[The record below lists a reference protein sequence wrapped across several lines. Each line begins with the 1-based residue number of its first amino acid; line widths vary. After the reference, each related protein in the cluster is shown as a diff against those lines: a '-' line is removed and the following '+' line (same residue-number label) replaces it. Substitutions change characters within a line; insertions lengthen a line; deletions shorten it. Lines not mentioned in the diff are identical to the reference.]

1 MGVLFLS
8 SYITIDSRPEFARN
22 KTGFGYMVYDIA
34 ASIARVEEVDMLV
47 ADVRYKPFTRDGIRF
62 VGISIRDLVANCFKV
77 LPLRVLTTLLRKY
90 KSSSGTAVRL
100 VYYWIQS
107 GYLRKVIRQGNYDI
121 VHIHGCGLQTEI
133 WMEVCKRMGQKF
145 LVTLH
150 GLNSFSDT
158 VRVEE
163 GMKQYEREFLKRVV
177 DGEFPITVI
186 STGIKR
192 QVENAYGVRECQGIS
207 VVCNSFHLQDHG
219 NNSLDVRG
227 KYGIPE
233 DAKLLL
239 YVGNVSLNKNQ
250 SQMIR
255 AFARLSEEMK
265 RRTYV
270 LFCGRAEESLD
281 LAAEIAKVEGSS
293 HLLLCGT
300 VPKDQMPYYY
310 QAADGVVLLSFA
322 EGFGLSLVEGMHF
335 GLPCVMFM
343 DMDAYEDIYDPCA
356 VVAVG
361 NRDDA
366 AVTSGLLQLLSAS
379 WDKEAIKKSAA
390 RFDSSHVAQKYVSTY
405 QFVIGR

>member
-1 MGVLFLS
+1 
-8 SYITIDSRPEFARN
+8 
-22 KTGFGYMVYDIA
+22 MVYDIA
-34 ASIARVEEVDMLV
+34 ASIAQVEEVDMLV

-62 VGISIRDLVANCFKV
+62 LGISVRNLVSNCLRA
-77 LPLRVLTTLLRKY
+77 LPLRVLTTLFRKY
-90 KSSSGTAVRL
+90 KLSSGTAVRL

-133 WMEVCKRMGQKF
+133 WMEICKRMGQKY

-158 VRVEE
+158 VRVED

-192 QVENAYGVRECQGIS
+192 QIENAYGVRECRGIS
-207 VVCNSFHLQDHG
+207 VVCNSFHLLDR
-219 NNSLDVRG
+219 NDFLDVRG
-227 KYGIPE
+227 KNGILE

-255 AFARLSEEMK
+255 AFCGLPKEMK
-265 RRTYV
+265 QRTYV
-270 LFCGRAEESLD
+270 LFCGRADESLD
-281 LAAEIAKVEGSS
+281 LAAEIAKVEESS
-293 HLLLCGT
+293 HLLLCGA
-300 VPKDQMPYYY
+300 VPKDQMPDYYR
-310 QAADGVVLLSFA
+310 AADGVVLLSFA
-322 EGFGLSLVEGMHF
+322 EGFGLSLVEGMHY

-356 VVAVG
+356 VVAVET
-361 NRDDA
+361 RDDA
-366 AVTSGLLQLLSAS
+366 AVTSGIMRLLTAS
-379 WDKEAIKKSAA
+379 WDKNTIKKSAA
-390 RFDSSHVAQKYVSTY
+390 RFDNSHLAQNYVSAY
-405 QFVIGR
+405 HAVIGR

>member
-1 MGVLFLS
+1 
-8 SYITIDSRPEFARN
+8 
-22 KTGFGYMVYDIA
+22 MVYDIA

-107 GYLRKVIRQGNYDI
+107 GYLRKVIRQGNYDM
-121 VHIHGCGLQTEI
+121 VHIYGCGLQTEI
-133 WMEVCKRMGQKF
+133 WMEICKRMGQKY

-163 GMKQYEREFLKRVV
+163 GVKQYERDFLQRVV

-192 QVENAYGVRECQGIS
+192 QIENAYGVRESRGIS
-207 VVCNSFHLQDHG
+207 VVSNSFHLQDHG
-219 NNSLDVRG
+219 NDFLDVRG

-293 HLLLCGT
+293 HLLLCSA

-322 EGFGLSLVEGMHF
+322 EGFGLSLVEGMHY

-343 DMDAYEDIYDPCA
+343 DMDAYEDINDPCA
-356 VVAVG
+356 VIAVET
-361 NRDDA
+361 RDDA
-366 AVTSGLLQLLSAS
+366 AVTSGIMQLLTAS
-379 WDKEAIKKSAA
+379 WDKNTIKKSAA
-390 RFDSSHVAQKYVSTY
+390 RFDNSHLAQNYVSAY
-405 QFVIGR
+405 HSVIGR

>member
-1 MGVLFLS
+1 MRILFLS
-8 SYITIDSRPEFARN
+8 PYISIDSRPEFVRN

-34 ASIARVEEVDMLV
+34 ASIAQVEEVDMLV

-62 VGISIRDLVANCFKV
+62 LGISVRNLVSNCLRA
-77 LPLRVLTTLLRKY
+77 LPLRVLTTLFRKY
-90 KSSSGTAVRL
+90 KLSSGTAVRL

-133 WMEVCKRMGQKF
+133 WMEICKRMGQKY

-158 VRVEE
+158 VRVED

-192 QVENAYGVRECQGIS
+192 QIENAYGVRECRGIS
-207 VVCNSFHLQDHG
+207 VVCNSFHLLDR
-219 NNSLDVRG
+219 NDFLDVRG
-227 KYGIPE
+227 KNGILE

-255 AFARLSEEMK
+255 AFCGLPKEMK
-265 RRTYV
+265 QRTYV
-270 LFCGRAEESLD
+270 LFCGRADESLD
-281 LAAEIAKVEGSS
+281 LAAEIAKVEESS
-293 HLLLCGT
+293 HLLLCGA
-300 VPKDQMPYYY
+300 VPKDQMPDYYR
-310 QAADGVVLLSFA
+310 AADGVVLLSFA
-322 EGFGLSLVEGMHF
+322 EGFGLSLVEGMHY

-356 VVAVG
+356 VVAVET
-361 NRDDA
+361 RDDA
-366 AVTSGLLQLLSAS
+366 AVTSGIMRLLTAS
-379 WDKEAIKKSAA
+379 WDKNTIKKSAA
-390 RFDSSHVAQKYVSTY
+390 RFDNSHLAQNYVSAY
-405 QFVIGR
+405 HAVIGR